1 MQEIKW
7 FFNVLENYYTNLRIE
22 NAFAASLM
30 FVFTYLNMSFIA
42 AFKND
47 QAGMPC
53 SVLQGQIEAGT

>member
-1 MQEIKW
+1 M
-7 FFNVLENYYTNLRIE
+7 LENYYTNLRIE

-47 QAGMPC
+47 QAGMPY